1 MAMQIQD
8 LARAYRTKTDEE
20 LLELA
25 TEPDQLTPEAH
36 SALTTELAKR
46 RIDRSE
52 HLKVQERSDQ
62 SGIEPQGSRAHL
74 SLPGSIAVGEFIGEV
89 LRVYHGQ
96 LWLFV
101 KLTGPAVVVG
111 YLALMLGRNEGREIA
126 RHLPHGVAILGHR
139 TELFEIWL
147 ANTTGYFVGWMASCY
162 SFGAISSAVRQ
173 ITAGDIPSAS
183 ACFVEVRERI
193 GPFVRLSLLLFVL
206 LLVGVAAA
214 GLLGIGVFWVLHQ
227 VQYRPGAHA
236 IWTVTFAS
244 FGLMLLI
251 FSRFG
256 LAVPALVLDNRSVSE
271 AMFRSDEL
279 TERKWL
285 TLAILLTKS
294 LIGGYVAGM
303 LPFWLARWAWAYILL
318 PWWVPAVGSIAA
330 VSLVEPFLFIGFALL
345 YISTSVPS
353 SPTKAPSRQFA

>member
-1 MAMQIQD
+1 MQIQD
-8 LARAYRTKTDEE
+8 LVRAYQTKTDEE
-20 LLELA
+20 LLQLA
-25 TEPDQLTPEAH
+25 REPEQLTLEAH
-36 SALTTELAKR
+36 SALTTELARR
-46 RIDRSE
+46 RIDSAER
-52 HLKVQERSDQ
+52 LKVLERSGQVGVEQ
-62 SGIEPQGSRAHL
+62 STFGGTL
-74 SLPGSIAVGEFIGEV
+74 SQPDSYGVGELIAEV

-101 KLTGPAVVVG
+101 KITGPAVVVG

-126 RHLPHGVAILGHR
+126 RHIPRGVAILGHR

-147 ANTTGYFVGWMASCY
+147 ANTAGYFVSWMASCY

-173 ITAGDIPSAS
+173 ITAGNIPSAS
-183 ACFVEVRERI
+183 DCFVEVRERI

-214 GLLGIGVFWVLHQ
+214 GLLGTGVFWVLHQ
-227 VQYRPGAHA
+227 VQYRYGTYA

-271 AMFRSDEL
+271 AMFRSDQL
-279 TERKWL
+279 TEGKWL
-285 TLAILLTKS
+285 TLAILLAKS

-303 LPFWLARWAWAYILL
+303 LPFWLSWWAWPYIQL
-318 PWWVPAVGSIAA
+318 PRWVPAVGSIAA
-330 VSLVEPFLFIGFALL
+330 VTLVEPFLFIGFALL
-345 YISTSVPS
+345 YIRMSVPPSAPNGARPES
-353 SPTKAPSRQFA
+353 SHR

>member
-1 MAMQIQD
+1 MYD
-8 LARAYRTKTDEE
+8 
-20 LLELA
+20 
-25 TEPDQLTPEAH
+25 
-36 SALTTELAKR
+36 
-46 RIDRSE
+46 
-52 HLKVQERSDQ
+52 
-62 SGIEPQGSRAHL
+62 
-74 SLPGSIAVGEFIGEV
+74 
-89 LRVYHGQ
+89 GQ

-101 KLTGPAVVVG
+101 KLTGPAVIVG

-126 RHLPHGVAILGHR
+126 RHLPRGVAIPGHQ

-147 ANTTGYFVGWMASCY
+147 ANTAGYFVSWMASCY

-183 ACFVEVRERI
+183 DCFVEVRERV

-227 VQYRPGAHA
+227 VHYRYGTYT
-236 IWTVTFAS
+236 IWTVTFVS

-256 LAVPALVLDNRSVSE
+256 LAVPALVLDDRDVSE

-279 TERKWL
+279 TERKWPA
-285 TLAILLTKS
+285 LAILLTKS

-303 LPFWLARWAWAYILL
+303 LPFWLARWAWAYIQL
-318 PWWVPAVGSIAA
+318 PWWVPAVGSIAGGFTSRTVPVHRLRAA
-330 VSLVEPFLFIGFALL
+330 VHKNVRTLFRTEGGTKSRPVRIGNYSNSPAAQFLLHVNILE
-345 YISTSVPS
+345 TSCM
-353 SPTKAPSRQFA
+353 

>member
-1 MAMQIQD
+1 MQIQD
-8 LARAYRTKTDEE
+8 LVSAYQTKTNEE
-20 LLELA
+20 LLQLA
-25 TEPDQLTPEAH
+25 AEPEQLTPEAR

-46 RIDRSE
+46 RIDSSE
-52 HLKVQERSDQ
+52 HLRVQERTDQ
-62 SGIEPQGSRAHL
+62 GGNEPQGSRAHL
-74 SLPGSIAVGEFIGEV
+74 SRPGAIAVGEFIADV

-101 KLTGPAVVVG
+101 KLTRPAVVVG

-126 RHLPHGVAILGHR
+126 RHLPRGVAILEHR

-147 ANTTGYFVGWMASCY
+147 ANTAGYFVSWMASCY

-173 ITAGDIPSAS
+173 ITSGDIPSAPD
-183 ACFVEVRERI
+183 CFVEVRERI

-206 LLVGVAAA
+206 LLVAVGVA
-214 GLLGIGVFWVLHQ
+214 GLLSTGIFWMLHQ
-227 VQYRPGAHA
+227 GHYRYGALV
-236 IWTVTFAS
+236 IWGVS
-244 FGLMLLI
+244 FGSVGLALLV

-256 LAVPALVLDNRSVSE
+256 LAVPALVLDNYSASK

-279 TERKWL
+279 TEGKWL
-285 TLAILLTKS
+285 SLAVLLAKS

-303 LPFWLARWAWAYILL
+303 LPFWLTRWAWGYIQL
-318 PWWVPAVGSIAA
+318 PWWVPAIGSIAA

-345 YISTSVPS
+345 YIRMSVPS
-353 SPTKAPSRQFA
+353 SAPNASLSRQFT